1 MSKNP
6 FYNAL
11 GAIAYIVV
19 IVISLNLVD
28 GLETN
33 TGIQQYLIPIVMLSL
48 FTLSAAVMAYLFCY
62 QPVLLFIEGKKEKA
76 VSLFL
81 KTVGIFATF
90 ILLLVLL
97 YILFF

>member
-33 TGIQQYLIPIVMLSL
+33 TGIQQYLMPIVMLSL

-81 KTVGIFATF
+81 KTVGIFASF
-90 ILLLVLL
+90 ILVLVLL

>member
-11 GAIAYIVV
+11 GAIAYIIV
-19 IVISLNLVD
+19 IVFSINLID
-28 GLETN
+28 ELETN
-33 TGIQQYLIPIVMLSL
+33 VGIQQYLMPIVMLSL
-48 FTLSAAVMAYLFCY
+48 FTLSAAIMAYLFCY
-62 QPVLLFIEGKKEKA
+62 QPVLLLIDGKKEKA

-81 KTVGIFATF
+81 KTVGIFASF

-97 YILFF
+97 YLLFF

>member
-11 GAIAYIVV
+11 GAIAYIIV
-19 IVISLNLVD
+19 IVFSINLID
-28 GLETN
+28 ELETN
-33 TGIQQYLIPIVMLSL
+33 VGIQQYLMPIVMLSL
-48 FTLSAAVMAYLFCY
+48 FTLSAAIMAYLFCY
-62 QPVLLFIEGKKEKA
+62 QPALLLIEGKKEKA

-81 KTVGIFATF
+81 KTVGIFASF

-97 YILFF
+97 YLLFF